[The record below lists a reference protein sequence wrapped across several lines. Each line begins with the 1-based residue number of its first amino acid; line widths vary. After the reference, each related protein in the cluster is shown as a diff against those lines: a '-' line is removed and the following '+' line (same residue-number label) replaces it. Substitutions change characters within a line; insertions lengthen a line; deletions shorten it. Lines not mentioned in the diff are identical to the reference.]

1 MKIGIPKEIR
11 PGETRVAASS
21 DAVKRLIAM
30 GADVVVET
38 GAGAGAS
45 LADDVFTEVG
55 ATIGPDAA
63 AVYRAADLVLKVQ
76 RPMTAGEG
84 GADEAAMMKSGATL
98 VGLLAPLFNQE
109 QVNDYANRG
118 ITAFSMELIPRISRA
133 QSMDALSS
141 QSNIAGYKA
150 VIEAANAFGRIFPM
164 MMTAAGTVPPARA
177 VVMGAGVAGL
187 QAIATARRLGAVVSA
202 FDVRPAVK
210 EQVESLGAKFI
221 EVDAA
226 ADQNAETAAGY
237 AREMGEDYQHRQAEV
252 LRDTLKTQDICIT
265 TAQIPGR
272 PAPILVT
279 EEMVKGMKPGSVIV
293 DLAVETGGNCA
304 LSERDR
310 VVVREGVTI
319 IGHTNWPALVPTDT
333 STLYARNLVNFVE
346 LMIDKEAKTLSVD
359 WDDEIIQG
367 ALLTRDG
374 AVVNPAFAVK
384 EL

>member
-21 DAVKRLIAM
+21 DAVKKLVAM
-30 GADVVVET
+30 GAEVVVET
-38 GAGAGAS
+38 GAGASAS
-45 LADDVFTEVG
+45 LADNVFTEAG

-63 AVYRAADLVLKVQ
+63 AVYGAADLVLKVQ
-76 RPMTAGEG
+76 RPMTAAEG
-84 GADEAAMMKSGATL
+84 GVDEVAMMKSGATL

-109 QVNDYANRG
+109 QVNDYASRG

-164 MMTAAGTVPPARA
+164 MMTAAGTVAPARA

-221 EVDAA
+221 EVEAGDGQ
-226 ADQNAETAAGY
+226 DAETAAGY
-237 AREMGEDYQHRQAEV
+237 AREMGEDYQRRQAEV

-304 LSERDR
+304 LSERDQ

-319 IGHTNWPALVPTDT
+319 IGHTNWPALVPADT
-333 STLYARNLVNFVE
+333 SILYARNLVNFVD
-346 LMIDKEAKTLSVD
+346 LMIDKEARVMSVD
-359 WDDEIIQG
+359 WEDEIIQG

-374 AVVNPAFAVK
+374 AVVNPAFAGK

>member
-21 DAVKRLIAM
+21 DAVKKLIAM
-30 GADVVVET
+30 GAEVVVET

-45 LADDVFTEVG
+45 LADDVFTDVG

-63 AVYRAADLVLKVQ
+63 AVYGAADLVLKVQ
-76 RPMTAGEG
+76 RPMTAAEG
-84 GADEAAMMKSGATL
+84 GVDEAAMMKSGATL

-109 QVNDYANRG
+109 QVNDYASRG

-150 VIEAANAFGRIFPM
+150 VVEAANAFGRIFPM

-210 EQVESLGAKFI
+210 EQVENLGAKFI

-226 ADQNAETAAGY
+226 DDQNAETAAGY
-237 AREMGEDYQHRQAEV
+237 AREMGEDYQRRQAEV

-304 LSERDR
+304 LSERDQ

-333 STLYARNLVNFVE
+333 STLYARNLVNFVD
-346 LMIDKEAKTLSVD
+346 LMIDKEAKTMSVD

-374 AVVNPAFAVK
+374 AVVNPAFAAK

>member
-1 MKIGIPKEIR
+1 
-11 PGETRVAASS
+11 
-21 DAVKRLIAM
+21 
-30 GADVVVET
+30 
-38 GAGAGAS
+38 
-45 LADDVFTEVG
+45 
-55 ATIGPDAA
+55 
-63 AVYRAADLVLKVQ
+63 
-76 RPMTAGEG
+76 
-84 GADEAAMMKSGATL
+84 
-98 VGLLAPLFNQE
+98 
-109 QVNDYANRG
+109 
-118 ITAFSMELIPRISRA
+118 MELIPRISRA

-150 VIEAANAFGRIFPM
+150 VVEAANAFGRIFPM

-226 ADQNAETAAGY
+226 DDQNAETAAGY
-237 AREMGEDYQHRQAEV
+237 AREMGEDYQRRQAEV

-304 LSERDR
+304 LSERDQ

-333 STLYARNLVNFVE
+333 STLYARNLVNFVD
-346 LMIDKEAKTLSVD
+346 LMIDKEAKTMSVD

-374 AVVNPAFAVK
+374 AVVNPAFAAK

>member
-21 DAVKRLIAM
+21 DAVKKLIAM
-30 GADVVVET
+30 GAEVVVET

-45 LADDVFTEVG
+45 LADDVFTDVG

-63 AVYRAADLVLKVQ
+63 AVYGAADLVLKVQ
-76 RPMTAGEG
+76 RPMTAAEG
-84 GADEAAMMKSGATL
+84 GVDEAAMMKSGATL

-109 QVNDYANRG
+109 QVNDYASRG

-150 VIEAANAFGRIFPM
+150 VVEAANAFGRIFPM

-226 ADQNAETAAGY
+226 DDQNAETAAGY
-237 AREMGEDYQHRQAEV
+237 AREMGEDYQRRQAEV

-304 LSERDR
+304 LSERDQ

-333 STLYARNLVNFVE
+333 STLYARNLVNFVD
-346 LMIDKEAKTLSVD
+346 LMIDKEAKTMSVD

-374 AVVNPAFAVK
+374 AVVNPAFAAK

>member
-21 DAVKRLIAM
+21 DAVKKLIAM
-30 GADVVVET
+30 GAEVVVET

-55 ATIGPDAA
+55 TTIGPDAA
-63 AVYRAADLVLKVQ
+63 AVYGAADLVLKVQ
-76 RPMTAGEG
+76 RPMTAAEG
-84 GADEAAMMKSGATL
+84 GVDEAAMMKSGATL

-109 QVNDYANRG
+109 QVNDYASRG

-226 ADQNAETAAGY
+226 DDQDAETAAGY
-237 AREMGEDYQHRQAEV
+237 AREMGEDYQRRQAEV
-252 LRDTLKTQDICIT
+252 LRDTLKAQDICIT

-304 LSERDR
+304 LSERDQ

-333 STLYARNLVNFVE
+333 STLYARNLVNFVD
-346 LMIDKEAKTLSVD
+346 LMIDKETKTMSVD

-374 AVVNPAFAVK
+374 AVVNPAFAGK